1 MKKYIVYVTTNIKNN
16 KIYVGVH
23 GTETPNEFDG
33 YIGNGININVR
44 KSLNNPK
51 EPFEFAVKKY
61 GFAAFKRA
69 TIAIFDT
76 MEEALDLEAD
86 IVNEDF
92 VKRKDTYNIT
102 LGGGLPPILT
112 KVIYQYDLNG
122 NFIKEWPS
130 ITEAG
135 NYYKVKSSTIGR
147 AVLFKRTSVKFLWS
161 DYKVDNLDLRTF
173 NLYSPEIP
181 VFTYDCYGEFVKEY
195 KSEAQCAK
203 ELSSNISHI
212 QRSIKMGTMTKGYYI
227 STELVPQYQ
236 KPKQSRLQGMVH
248 QYNLDGTYIRS
259 FNSIKEVE
267 QSFGESMRGI
277 NPSIKL
283 GQMYKNFLWLRGE
296 KQDFVKPYKIPV
308 SASKKVGQYTMDDK
322 LVKVFNTVREAR
334 KEFPNV
340 SKVLNGSATH
350 CHNFKFKYLE

>member
-33 YIGNGININVR
+33 YIGNGINIR

-76 MEEALDLEAD
+76 VEEALDLEAD

-92 VKRKDTYNIT
+92 VKRKDTYNIA
-102 LGGGLPPILT
+102 LGGGLPPVSN

-122 NFIKEWPS
+122 NFLKEWHS

-135 NYYKVKSSTIGR
+135 NYYKVKSSTIGK
-147 AVLFKRTSVKFLWS
+147 AVLFKRTSVKFLWA
-161 DYKVDNLDLRTF
+161 DYKVDNLDLQTF

-181 VFTYDCYGEFVKEY
+181 VFIYDCYGEFVKEY
-195 KSEAQCAK
+195 KSE
-203 ELSSNISHI
+203 N
-212 QRSIKMGTMTKGYYI
+212 
-227 STELVPQYQ
+227 
-236 KPKQSRLQGMVH
+236 
-248 QYNLDGTYIRS
+248 
-259 FNSIKEVE
+259 
-267 QSFGESMRGI
+267 
-277 NPSIKL
+277 
-283 GQMYKNFLWLRGE
+283 
-296 KQDFVKPYKIPV
+296 
-308 SASKKVGQYTMDDK
+308 
-322 LVKVFNTVREAR
+322 
-334 KEFPNV
+334 
-340 SKVLNGSATH
+340 
-350 CHNFKFKYLE
+350 